1 MTLDIRD
8 LSAGYDRKPV
18 ITGIHMTAA
27 AGRICAVMGRNGSG
41 KTTLL
46 RCINH
51 VLPPVKGE
59 IRIMGQD
66 ITRMARHR
74 IAQII
79 SVVPQVNFSP
89 FSFSCLDMVLM
100 AGAARVR
107 AWAAPSRKEQGR
119 AAAAMAEAGIDHLA
133 PQAFNAISGGERQ
146 LVMLARALFQQT
158 PIMLLDEP
166 TAHLDFT
173 NQHRIMGLMR
183 KLVKKR
189 QMTVIITLHDPNLT
203 YHYCDDVVL
212 IHQGRVAAAGKTIDT
227 LTGEV
232 LSRVLGDN
240 IRLDVTTGGV
250 RVVVPETFD
259 LTSEMTEPSLSKPL
273 TTHQEKRAV

>member
-250 RVVVPETFD
+250 RVAVPETFD

>member
-1 MTLDIRD
+1 MTLDIQD
-8 LSAGYDRKPV
+8 LSAGYGSTPV
-18 ITGIHMTAA
+18 ISGIHMTADP
-27 AGRICAVMGRNGSG
+27 GRICAVMGRNGSG

-51 VLPPVKGE
+51 VLPPLKGK
-59 IRIMGQD
+59 IRILGQD

-89 FSFSCLDMVLM
+89 FSFSCRDMVLM
-100 AGAARVR
+100 AGAARIR
-107 AWAAPSRKEQGR
+107 AWAAPSRKEQDR
-119 AAAAMAEAGIDHLA
+119 ADSAMAEVGIDHLA

-146 LVMLARALFQQT
+146 LVMLARALFQET

-173 NQHRIMGLMR
+173 NQHRIMALMR
-183 KLVKKR
+183 KLAEKR
-189 QMTVIITLHDPNLT
+189 RMTVIITLHDPNLT
-203 YHYCDDVVL
+203 CHYCDDVVL
-212 IHQGRVAAAGKTIDT
+212 IHQGGVAAAGKTADT
-227 LTGEV
+227 LTGDV
-232 LSRVLGDN
+232 LARVLGDN

-250 RVVVPETFD
+250 RVAVPARFD
-259 LTSEMTEPSLSKPL
+259 PPTDQPEHASANPL
-273 TTHQEKRAV
+273 TTHEKKRTV

>member
-1 MTLDIRD
+1 MTLDIRG
-8 LSAGYDRKPV
+8 LSAGYGRTPV

-27 AGRICAVMGRNGSG
+27 TGRICAVMGRNGSG

-51 VLPPVKGE
+51 VLPPLKGE

-66 ITRMARHR
+66 ISCLARHR

-79 SVVPQVNFSP
+79 SVVSQGNFSP

-100 AGAARVR
+100 AGAARIR
-107 AWAAPSRKEQGR
+107 AWAAPSRKEQDR
-119 AAAAMAEAGIDHLA
+119 AATAMAEVGIDHLKS
-133 PQAFNAISGGERQ
+133 QAFNAISGGERQ
-146 LVMLARALFQQT
+146 LVMLARALFQET

-173 NQHRIMGLMR
+173 NQHRIMALMR
-183 KLVKKR
+183 KLAAKR
-189 QMTVIITLHDPNLT
+189 KMTVIITLHDPNLT

-232 LSRVLGDN
+232 LSRALGDN
-240 IRLDVTTGGV
+240 IRLDITTGGI
-250 RVVVPETFD
+250 RVAVPESFD
-259 LTSEMTEPSLSKPL
+259 LNSDMTKPSLSKTL
-273 TTHQEKRAV
+273 TTHQEKRVV

>member
-1 MTLDIRD
+1 MTLDIQD
-8 LSAGYDRKPV
+8 LSAGYGSTPV
-18 ITGIHMTAA
+18 ISGIHMTADP
-27 AGRICAVMGRNGSG
+27 GRICAVMGRNGSG

-51 VLPPVKGE
+51 VLPLLNGT

-89 FSFSCLDMVLM
+89 FSFSCRDMVLM
-100 AGAARVR
+100 AGAARIR
-107 AWAAPSRKEQGR
+107 AWAAPSRKEQEQ
-119 AAAAMAEAGIDHLA
+119 ALSVMAEVGIDHLA
-133 PQAFNAISGGERQ
+133 TQAFNAISGGERQ
-146 LVMLARALFQQT
+146 LVILARALFQET

-173 NQHRIMGLMR
+173 NQHRIMALMR
-183 KLVKKR
+183 KLAAKR

-203 YHYCDDVVL
+203 CHYCDDVVL
-212 IHQGRVAAAGKTIDT
+212 IHQGRVAAAGKTADT
-227 LTGEV
+227 LTGDV
-232 LSRVLGDN
+232 LARVLGDN

-250 RVVVPETFD
+250 RVAVPARFD
-259 LTSEMTEPSLSKPL
+259 PAADQPEHALANPL
-273 TTHQEKRAV
+273 TTHEKKRTV

>member
-46 RCINH
+46 QCINH

-173 NQHRIMGLMR
+173 NQHRIMGLIR

-203 YHYCDDVVL
+203 YHY
-212 IHQGRVAAAGKTIDT
+212 
-227 LTGEV
+227 
-232 LSRVLGDN
+232 
-240 IRLDVTTGGV
+240 
-250 RVVVPETFD
+250 
-259 LTSEMTEPSLSKPL
+259 
-273 TTHQEKRAV
+273 

>member
-1 MTLDIRD
+1 MTLEIQR
-8 LSAGYDRKPV
+8 LSAGYGSTPV
-18 ITGIHMTAA
+18 ITGIHMTAE

-51 VLPPVKGE
+51 VLPPLTGV
-59 IRIMGQD
+59 IRILGQD
-66 ITRMARHR
+66 VTRMARHR

-79 SVVPQVNFSP
+79 SVVPQLNFSP

-100 AGAARVR
+100 AGAARIR
-107 AWAAPSRKEQGR
+107 AWAAPSGKEQDR
-119 AAAAMAEAGIDHLA
+119 AAYAMAEVGIGHLA

-146 LVMLARALFQQT
+146 LVMLARALFQET

-173 NQHRIMGLMR
+173 HQHRIMALMR
-183 KLVKKR
+183 KLAAKR
-189 QMTVIITLHDPNLT
+189 KMTVIITLHDPNLT

-212 IHQGRVAAAGKTIDT
+212 IHQGRVAAAGKPPI
-227 LTGEV
+227 
-232 LSRVLGDN
+232 
-240 IRLDVTTGGV
+240 
-250 RVVVPETFD
+250 P
-259 LTSEMTEPSLSKPL
+259 
-273 TTHQEKRAV
+273 

>member
-1 MTLDIRD
+1 MTLDIKH
-8 LSAGYDRKPV
+8 LSAGYGRTPV
-18 ITGIHMTAA
+18 ISGIHMTAA

-51 VLPPVKGE
+51 VLPPLKGE

-66 ITRMARHR
+66 ISCLARHR

-79 SVVPQVNFSP
+79 SVVPQGNFSP

-107 AWAAPSRKEQGR
+107 AWAAPSKKEQAR
-119 AAAAMAEAGIDHLA
+119 AASAMAEVGIDHLTH
-133 PQAFNAISGGERQ
+133 QAFNAISGGERQ

-158 PIMLLDEP
+158 PVMLLDEP

-173 NQHRIMGLMR
+173 NQHRIMALMR
-183 KLVKKR
+183 KLAGKR
-189 QMTVIITLHDPNLT
+189 NMTVIITLHDPNLT

-212 IHQGRVAAAGKTIDT
+212 IHQGRVAAAGKTLET
-227 LTGEV
+227 LTSEV
-232 LSRVLGDN
+232 LTQVLGNN
-240 IRLDVTTGGV
+240 IRLDVTTCGV
-250 RVVVPETFD
+250 RVAVPASFD
-259 LTSEMTEPSLSKPL
+259 PATQRPKPTSDKPL
-273 TTHQEKRAV
+273 TTDEKKRVV

>member
-1 MTLDIRD
+1 MTLDICS
-8 LSAGYDRKPV
+8 LSAGYNKKPV
-18 ITGIHMTAA
+18 ITDIHMTAG
-27 AGRICAVMGRNGSG
+27 AGRICAIMGRNGSG

-51 VLPPVKGE
+51 VLPPLKGE

-107 AWAAPSRKEQGR
+107 AWAAPSKKERDR
-119 AAAAMAEAGIDHLA
+119 AASAMTEVGIDHLTH
-133 PQAFNAISGGERQ
+133 QAFNAISGGERQ
-146 LVMLARALFQQT
+146 LVMLARALFQET

-173 NQHRIMGLMR
+173 NQHRIMALMCN
-183 KLVKKR
+183 LAEKR

-212 IHQGRVAAAGKTIDT
+212 IHQGRVATAGKTTDT
-227 LTGEV
+227 LTSAV
-232 LSRVLGDN
+232 LTQVLGDN
-240 IRLDVTTGGV
+240 IRLDITTSGV
-250 RVVVPETFD
+250 RVAVPGSFT
-259 LTSEMTEPSLSKPL
+259 LKTGMTELSLSKPL
-273 TTHQEKRAV
+273 TTDQKKRAV

>member
-1 MTLDIRD
+1 MTLEIQN
-8 LSAGYDRKPV
+8 LSAGYGSTPV
-18 ITGIHMTAA
+18 ISGIHMTADP
-27 AGRICAVMGRNGSG
+27 GRICSVMGRNGSG

-51 VLPPVKGE
+51 VLPPLKGK
-59 IRIMGQD
+59 IRIMGQE

-79 SVVPQVNFSP
+79 SVVPQGNFSP
-89 FSFSCLDMVLM
+89 FSFSCRDMVLM
-100 AGAARVR
+100 AGAARIR
-107 AWAAPSRKEQGR
+107 AWAAPSRKEQEQ
-119 AAAAMAEAGIDHLA
+119 ALSAMAEVGIDHLA
-133 PQAFNAISGGERQ
+133 TQAFNAISGGERQ
-146 LVMLARALFQQT
+146 LVMLARALFQET

-173 NQHRIMGLMR
+173 NQHRIMALMR

-212 IHQGRVAAAGKTIDT
+212 IHQGRVAAAGKTADT
-227 LTGEV
+227 LTGDM
-232 LSRVLGDN
+232 LARVLGDN
-240 IRLDVTTGGV
+240 IRLEGTTGGV
-250 RVVVPETFD
+250 RVAVPASFD
-259 LTSEMTEPSLSKPL
+259 PATNRPKHASAKPL
-273 TTHQEKRAV
+273 TTHQEKRVV

>member
-1 MTLDIRD
+1 MTLDIRG
-8 LSAGYDRKPV
+8 LSAGYGKTPI

-27 AGRICAVMGRNGSG
+27 TGRICAVMGRNGSG

-51 VLPPVKGE
+51 VLPPLKGE
-59 IRIMGQD
+59 IRILGQD

-89 FSFSCLDMVLM
+89 FSFSCRDMVLM
-100 AGAARVR
+100 AGAARIR
-107 AWAAPSRKEQGR
+107 AWAAPSKKEQDR
-119 AAAAMAEAGIDHLA
+119 AAFAMAEVGIDHLA
-133 PQAFNAISGGERQ
+133 PHAFNAISGGERQ

-173 NQHRIMGLMR
+173 NQHRIMALMR

-203 YHYCDDVVL
+203 CHYCDDVVL
-212 IHQGRVAAAGKTIDT
+212 IHQGRVAAAGKTADT
-227 LTGEV
+227 LTGDV
-232 LSRVLGDN
+232 LTQVLGDN

-250 RVVVPETFD
+250 RVAVPA
-259 LTSEMTEPSLSKPL
+259 SLDPATDRPEYSSVKPL
-273 TTHQEKRAV
+273 TIHQEKRVV

>member
-1 MTLDIRD
+1 MTLDIQD
-8 LSAGYDRKPV
+8 LSAGYGSTPV
-18 ITGIHMTAA
+18 ISGIHMTAD

-51 VLPPVKGE
+51 VLPPLNGK
-59 IRIMGQD
+59 IRILGQD

-89 FSFSCLDMVLM
+89 FSFSCRDMVLM
-100 AGAARVR
+100 AGAARIR
-107 AWAAPSRKEQGR
+107 AWAAPSRKEQDC
-119 AAAAMAEAGIDHLA
+119 ADSAMAEVGIGHLSS
-133 PQAFNAISGGERQ
+133 QAFNAISGGERQ
-146 LVMLARALFQQT
+146 LVMLARALFQET

-173 NQHRIMGLMR
+173 NQHRIMALMR
-183 KLVKKR
+183 KLAAKR
-189 QMTVIITLHDPNLT
+189 NMTVIITLHDPNLT
-203 YHYCDDVVL
+203 CHYCDDVLL
-212 IHQGRVAAAGKTIDT
+212 IHQGRVAAAGKTAET
-227 LTGEV
+227 LTGDV
-232 LSRVLGDN
+232 LARVLGDN

-250 RVVVPETFD
+250 RVAVPARF
-259 LTSEMTEPSLSKPL
+259 EPAADRPAHDPADPL
-273 TTHQEKRAV
+273 TTDQEKRIV

>member
-1 MTLDIRD
+1 MTLDIKN
-8 LSAGYDRKPV
+8 LSAGYGKTPV

-27 AGRICAVMGRNGSG
+27 TGRICAVMG
-41 KTTLL
+41 
-46 RCINH
+46 
-51 VLPPVKGE
+51 
-59 IRIMGQD
+59 MGQD

-100 AGAARVR
+100 AGTARIR
-107 AWAAPSRKEQGR
+107 AWSAPSRKEQDR
-119 AAAAMAEAGIDHLA
+119 AASAMADVGIDHLTS
-133 PQAFNAISGGERQ
+133 QAFNTISGGERQ
-146 LVMLARALFQQT
+146 LVMLARALFQET

-173 NQHRIMGLMR
+173 NQHRIMALMR

-212 IHQGRVAAAGKTIDT
+212 IHQGRVAAAGKTVDT
-227 LTGEV
+227 LTSEV
-232 LSRVLGDN
+232 LTQVLGDN
-240 IRLDVTTGGV
+240 IRLDITTGGV
-250 RVVVPETFD
+250 RVAVPESFD
-259 LTSEMTEPSLSKPL
+259 LNSDMTKPSLSKTL
-273 TTHQEKRAV
+273 TTHQEKRVV

>member
-1 MTLDIRD
+1 MTLDIKN
-8 LSAGYDRKPV
+8 LSAGYGSTPV
-18 ITGIHMTAA
+18 ISEIHMTAEP
-27 AGRICAVMGRNGSG
+27 GRICAVMGRNGSG

-51 VLPPVKGE
+51 VLPPLKGE

-66 ITRMARHR
+66 ITRMVRHR

-89 FSFSCLDMVLM
+89 FSFSCRDMVLM
-100 AGAARVR
+100 AGAARIR
-107 AWAAPSRKEQGR
+107 AWAAPSRKEQEQ
-119 AAAAMAEAGIDHLA
+119 ALSAMAEVGIDHLA
-133 PQAFNAISGGERQ
+133 TQAFNAISGGERQ
-146 LVMLARALFQQT
+146 LVMLARALFQET

-173 NQHRIMGLMR
+173 NQHRIMALMR
-183 KLVKKR
+183 KLAVKR
-189 QMTVIITLHDPNLT
+189 RMTVIITLHDPNLA

-212 IHQGRVAAAGKTIDT
+212 IHQGRVAAAGKTMDT
-227 LTGEV
+227 LTSN
-232 LSRVLGDN
+232 LLTQVLGDN

-250 RVVVPETFD
+250 RVAVPARFD
-259 LTSEMTEPSLSKPL
+259 SATNQPEHASANPL
-273 TTHQEKRAV
+273 TTHEKKRIV

>member
-1 MTLDIRD
+1 MTLDIRR
-8 LSAGYDRKPV
+8 LSAGYNKTPV

-27 AGRICAVMGRNGSG
+27 TGRICAVMGRNGSG

-51 VLPPVKGE
+51 VLPPWNGE
-59 IRIMGQD
+59 IRVMGQD

-79 SVVPQVNFSP
+79 SVVPQLNFSP

-100 AGAARVR
+100 AGAARIR
-107 AWAAPSRKEQGR
+107 AWAAPSRKEQDR
-119 AAAAMAEAGIDHLA
+119 AVFAMAEVGIDHLA
-133 PQAFNAISGGERQ
+133 YQAFNAISGGERQ
-146 LVMLARALFQQT
+146 LVMLARALFQGT

-173 NQHRIMGLMR
+173 NQHRIMALMR
-183 KLVKKR
+183 HLAAKR
-189 QMTVIITLHDPNLT
+189 HMTVIITLHDPNLT

-212 IHQGRVAAAGKTIDT
+212 IHQGRVAAAGKTADT
-227 LTGEV
+227 LNSEV
-232 LSRVLGDN
+232 LSQVLGDN
-240 IRLDVTTGGV
+240 IRLDVTTSGV
-250 RVVVPETFD
+250 RVAVPASFD
-259 LTSEMTEPSLSKPL
+259 PAADRPEYSSDKPL
-273 TTHQEKRAV
+273 TTDQEKRGA